1 MTIHLTAWCMTHGK
15 KRKAIINSRNDKHQ
29 CIYDW
34 RIYEN
39 KCRKAESWNK
49 KDTRTVYS
57 IKEWQQNHAM
67 SGQN

>member
-15 KRKAIINSRNDKHQ
+15 KEKQLSIAEMTSINA
-29 CIYDW
+29 YMTGG
-34 RIYEN
+34 Y